1 MGHIKDLARQGKDK
15 ALSRTLEILGRQAVS
30 RYGTLCDI
38 TLDSLHRKIEIE
50 VLLKGES
57 CPVRISINRF
67 DIVFEGDQAS
77 VVFRDI
83 AVSREWMKTLAEDI
97 LKDRPLKIP
106 RKYAKLID
114 KIV

>member
-1 MGHIKDLARQGKDK
+1 MSLIKDLARQGKDK
-15 ALSRTLEILGRQAVS
+15 ALSRTLEVLGRQAVS
-30 RYGTLCDI
+30 RYGTLRDI
-38 TLDSLHRKIEIE
+38 TLDSLDRRIEIE

-57 CPVRISINRF
+57 SPIRISINRF
-67 DIVFEGDQAS
+67 DIVFEGEEAS

-97 LKDRPLKIP
+97 LKDRPLKMP
-106 RKYAKLID
+106 LKYAKLLD